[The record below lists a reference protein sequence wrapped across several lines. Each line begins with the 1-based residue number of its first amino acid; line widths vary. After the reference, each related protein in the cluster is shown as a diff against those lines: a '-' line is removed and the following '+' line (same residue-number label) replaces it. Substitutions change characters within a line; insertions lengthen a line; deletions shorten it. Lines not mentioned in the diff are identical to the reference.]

1 MGGFQRGTVY
11 SVQGTGNRAV
21 INVITRCTVCS
32 GWLKLYI
39 DVLDFVYTAVLI
51 VLFFF
56 FPPPLSFPFF
66 LSVRKRAWGRL
77 DHFLHH
83 VSFGVSQTVN
93 LKYVI
98 RSNFRQEIY
107 DG

>member
-1 MGGFQRGTVY
+1 MGGFQRGMVY
-11 SVQGTGNRAV
+11 SVQGTANRAV

-39 DVLDFVYTAVLI
+39 DVLDFVYRGINRSFFPSL
-51 VLFFF
+51 LFFLF
-56 FPPPLSFPFF
+56 FSFLF
-66 LSVRKRAWGRL
+66 SVRKRARGRL

-83 VSFGVSQTVN
+83 VSFGGSQTVN

-98 RSNFRQEIY
+98 RSNLRREIY